1 MARPQKRAGFAQGIM
16 AISADKK
23 EAIGTLRVTH
33 DGRKF
38 RYAKADAS
46 GLGAGKM
53 SVASEPNAQI
63 IDVNVVAAAAGA
75 RTIQLTG
82 LTWAADID
90 ENGLAGGY
98 LQICDGTNEGLQYLI
113 ESNTAF
119 VTGLTTID
127 ITLEEPLQEALSGSG
142 TTEVSVIPSLWY
154 DTTESEVEE
163 SIPVGIPPVDVTADY
178 YYWSQTGGV
187 AIALCHGTPAVGT
200 MLVLS
205 SMPPGGL
212 RAMAASVDIDTPI
225 VAKQIAT
232 VGVSGEY
239 KPVQLLID

>member
-16 AISADKK
+16 AIAADKK

-38 RYAKADAS
+38 RYARADAS
-46 GLGAGKM
+46 GLSAGKM
-53 SVASEPNAQI
+53 SVAAVPNAQI
-63 IDVNVVAAAAGA
+63 INTHVVAASAGD

-90 ENGLAGGY
+90 ENGLAGGM
-98 LQICDGTNEGLQYLI
+98 LQINHGTNMGLQYLI

-119 VTGLTTID
+119 VTGDTTID
-127 ITLEEPLQEALSGSG
+127 ITLEEPLKEGLSASA
-142 TTEVSVIPSLWY
+142 TTEVSIIPSLWY
-154 DTTESEVEE
+154 DTTESETEE

-178 YYWSQTGGV
+178 YYWSQTGGI

-212 RAMAASVDIDTPI
+212 RTMASSVDVDTPI